1 MQRAL
6 TLPRVI
12 AIGFS
17 RKARKTDRRAIVS
30 LFRFSARTAAFALL
44 RAYKLVL
51 SPLLPSACRFHPTC
65 SDYMKE
71 AIEKHGVVKGVG
83 LGLRRL
89 SRCHPFH
96 QGGFDP
102 VR

>member
-1 MQRAL
+1 MS
-6 TLPRVI
+6 LPRTI
-12 AIGFS
+12 AIGL
-17 RKARKTDRRAIVS
+17 I
-30 LFRFSARTAAFALL
+30 RT
-44 RAYKLVL
+44 YKLVI

-65 SDYMKE
+65 SEYMKD
-71 AIEKHGVVKGVG
+71 AIEKHGVLKGVG
-83 LGLRRL
+83 MGLRRL

>member
-6 TLPRVI
+6 TLPRVL
-12 AIGFS
+12 AIGL
-17 RKARKTDRRAIVS
+17 I
-30 LFRFSARTAAFALL
+30 

-65 SDYMKE
+65 SDYMKD

>member
-1 MQRAL
+1 MQRGM
-6 TLPRVI
+6 I
-12 AIGFS
+12 AI
-17 RKARKTDRRAIVS
+17 
-30 LFRFSARTAAFALL
+30 ALGIL
-44 RAYKLVL
+44 RIYNLCI

-65 SDYMKE
+65 SEYMKE
-71 AIEKHGVVKGVG
+71 AIEKHGVIKGIG
-83 LGLRRL
+83 LGLHRL

>member
-1 MQRAL
+1 MQRTL
-6 TLPRVI
+6 TLSRVI
-12 AIGFS
+12 AIGL
-17 RKARKTDRRAIVS
+17 I
-30 LFRFSARTAAFALL
+30 RT
-44 RAYKLVL
+44 YKLVI

-65 SDYMKE
+65 SEYMKD
-71 AIEKHGVVKGVG
+71 AIEKHGVLKGVG
-83 LGLRRL
+83 MGLRRL

>member
-1 MQRAL
+1 MQRGM
-6 TLPRVI
+6 I
-12 AIGFS
+12 AIVLG
-17 RKARKTDRRAIVS
+17 
-30 LFRFSARTAAFALL
+30 LL
-44 RAYKLVL
+44 RIYKLCI

-65 SDYMKE
+65 SEYMKE
-71 AIEKHGVVKGVG
+71 AIEKHGVIKGVG
-83 LGLRRL
+83 LGLHRL

>member
-1 MQRAL
+1 M
-6 TLPRVI
+6 I
-12 AIGFS
+12 AI
-17 RKARKTDRRAIVS
+17 
-30 LFRFSARTAAFALL
+30 ALGIL
-44 RAYKLVL
+44 RIYKLCI

-71 AIEKHGVVKGVG
+71 AIEKHGLLRGVG
-83 LGLRRL
+83 FGLRRL
-89 SRCHPFH
+89 SRCHPFR

>member
-1 MQRAL
+1 MQQAL
-6 TLPRVI
+6 MIPRV
-12 AIGFS
+12 
-17 RKARKTDRRAIVS
+17 
-30 LFRFSARTAAFALL
+30 AASGIL
-44 RAYKLVL
+44 RMYKLFV

-83 LGLRRL
+83 RGLRRL

-96 QGGFDP
+96 EGGFDP

>member
-1 MQRAL
+1 MN
-6 TLPRVI
+6 LPRTI
-12 AIGFS
+12 AIGL
-17 RKARKTDRRAIVS
+17 I
-30 LFRFSARTAAFALL
+30 RT
-44 RAYKLVL
+44 YKLVI

-65 SDYMKE
+65 SEYMKD